1 MINSFL
7 SKDCTKAAVLF
18 HSKKRMLEYISQIAQ
33 QKLPELTEQEIL
45 DSLLKREKL
54 GSTGIG
60 KGIAIPHGRLSNIDE
75 TVAILVVNTQP
86 IAFDAIDDRP
96 VDIFITLL
104 VPDAQCQTHLKTLA
118 AIADKLKDKQF
129 CKKLRHAQSDQSLY
143 EIMTF

>member
-18 HSKKRMLEYISQIAQ
+18 HSKKRILEYISQVAQ
-33 QKLPELTEQEIL
+33 TKLPDLSEQEIL

-75 TVAILVVNTQP
+75 TIAILVVNAEP

-96 VDIFITLL
+96 VDIFIALL

-129 CKKLRHAQSDQSLY
+129 CKKLRHAQSDQNLY
-143 EIMTF
+143 DIMTL

>member
-18 HSKKRMLEYISQIAQ
+18 HSKKRILEYISQIAQ
-33 QKLPELTEQEIL
+33 QKLPELSEQEIL

-75 TVAILVVNTQP
+75 TVAILVVNAEP

-96 VDIFITLL
+96 VDIFIALL

-129 CKKLRHAQSDQSLY
+129 CKKLRHAQSDQCLFD
-143 EIMTF
+143 IMTL

>member
-1 MINSFL
+1 MINLFL

-18 HSKKRMLEYISQIAQ
+18 HSKKRILEYISQVAH
-33 QKLPELTEQEIL
+33 QKLPELSEHEIL
-45 DSLLKREKL
+45 NSLLKREKL

-60 KGIAIPHGRLSNIDE
+60 KGIALPHGRLSNIE
-75 TVAILVVNTQP
+75 QTLAILVVNEEP

-104 VPDAQCQTHLKTLA
+104 VPDVQCQTHLKTLA

-129 CKKLRHAQSDQSLY
+129 CKKLRNAQSDQNLY
-143 EIMTF
+143 DIIAD

>member
-18 HSKKRMLEYISQIAQ
+18 HSKKRILEYISQVAQ
-33 QKLPELTEQEIL
+33 KKLPDLSEQEIL

-75 TVAILVVNTQP
+75 TIAILVVNAEP

-96 VDIFITLL
+96 VDIFIALL

-118 AIADKLKDKQF
+118 TIADKLKDKQF
-129 CKKLRHAQSDQSLY
+129 CKKLRHAQSDQNLY
-143 EIMTF
+143 DIMTL

>member
-18 HSKKRMLEYISQIAQ
+18 HSKKRILEYISQVAQ
-33 QKLPELTEQEIL
+33 KKLPDLSEQEIL

-60 KGIAIPHGRLSNIDE
+60 KGIAIPHGRLSNIDK
-75 TVAILVVNTQP
+75 TIAILVVNAEP

-96 VDIFITLL
+96 VDIFIALL

-118 AIADKLKDKQF
+118 TIADKLKDKQF
-129 CKKLRHAQSDQSLY
+129 CKKLRHAQSDQNLY
-143 EIMTF
+143 DIMTL